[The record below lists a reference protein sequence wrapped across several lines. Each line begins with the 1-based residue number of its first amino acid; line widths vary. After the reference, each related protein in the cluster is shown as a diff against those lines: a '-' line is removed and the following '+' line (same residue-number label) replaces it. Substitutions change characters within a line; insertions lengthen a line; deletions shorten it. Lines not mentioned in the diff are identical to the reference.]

1 VLLALPAARAADW
14 QVLYSG
20 TDMTIKLDASSIEQR
35 EGALVAWEEVSFA
48 TDQTDEDH
56 PSPYRSEVELWAYE
70 CALGQASIV
79 ELTEYSEPDAQG
91 KAVAKGNSAGK
102 YTWVHVPPRSI
113 PDFGLKFVCSH
124 MPSAAPQAAA
134 QPEINAIGKHVPLG
148 PTATGG
154 GGIGAGNSLDKP
166 VTSQPTLRSEIKR
179 GNDAA
184 FACTLTNG
192 PLKLD
197 QAHTCLE
204 KAQHDNRQKMST
216 GYEAFDAG
224 LYLMAWDHF
233 QTAARL
239 LKDSQI
245 GDPEAASRNAE
256 LYWKLYRIRLKDLGL
271 SDDAVIEASGL
282 TLSVM
287 QERIADA
294 HKLYGN

>member
-1 VLLALPAARAADW
+1 
-14 QVLYSG
+14 
-20 TDMTIKLDASSIEQR
+20 
-35 EGALVAWEEVSFA
+35 
-48 TDQTDEDH
+48 
-56 PSPYRSEVELWAYE
+56 
-70 CALGQASIV
+70 
-79 ELTEYSEPDAQG
+79 
-91 KAVAKGNSAGK
+91 
-102 YTWVHVPPRSI
+102 
-113 PDFGLKFVCSH
+113 
-124 MPSAAPQAAA
+124 
-134 QPEINAIGKHVPLG
+134 
-148 PTATGG
+148 
-154 GGIGAGNSLDKP
+154 
-166 VTSQPTLRSEIKR
+166 
-179 GNDAA
+179 
-184 FACTLTNG
+184 
-192 PLKLD
+192 
-197 QAHTCLE
+197 
-204 KAQHDNRQKMST
+204 MST